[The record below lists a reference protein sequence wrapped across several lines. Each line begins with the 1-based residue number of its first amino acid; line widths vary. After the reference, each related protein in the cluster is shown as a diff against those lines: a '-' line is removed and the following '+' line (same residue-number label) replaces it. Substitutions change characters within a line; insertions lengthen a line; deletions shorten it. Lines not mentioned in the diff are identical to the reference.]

1 MNNLN
6 FKDYAEVVEN
16 NEVVVLDFYATW
28 CGPCKVVGPIF
39 DEVSNEN
46 EGQYF
51 AKVNVDDEPELSQR
65 FGIRSIPTILFIKGG
80 EVQGKLIGMTTKE
93 KIEEQ
98 LNNLI

>member
-16 NEVVVLDFYATW
+16 NELIVLDFYATW

-39 DEVSNEN
+39 EEVSKEN

-51 AKVNVDDEPELSQR
+51 AKVNVDDEPELSQK
-65 FGIRSIPTILFIKGG
+65 FGIRSIPTILFIKRG

>member
-16 NEVVVLDFYATW
+16 NELIVLDFYATW

-39 DEVSNEN
+39 EEVSKEN

-51 AKVNVDDEPELSQR
+51 AKVNVDDEPELSQK
-65 FGIRSIPTILFIKGG
+65 FGIRSIPTILLIKGG